1 MHLDAPQPFTLE
13 LGWLRDQAFR
23 WSEPHDDGWFYG
35 VIDGNP
41 VKVRHADGGM
51 EFRSNV
57 PEESIAERVKNY
69 FRLDLDIELLYWD
82 FVRHAP
88 ELLPM
93 FDKGTRVLRQDP
105 WECLVAYVCSQ
116 NNSVKRI
123 AEIVTQLADTYGEH
137 QELDGVQLNAFPTPQ
152 RLADVGAKEL
162 EGLGFGLQRGRK
174 IWTVARDVSNRK
186 LDLDELARGS
196 YDDARERLKKYPGIG
211 PKIADC
217 VCLFALDKPEAFPM
231 DMHIGTALEDMARE
245 RYGENAGYAGQL
257 LFQGQRAKNETK

>member
-57 PEESIAERVKNY
+57 PEESIADRVRHY
-69 FRLDLDIELLYWD
+69 FRLDLDVESLYWD
-82 FVRHAP
+82 FVRHAD

-105 WECLVAYVCSQ
+105 WECLVAYICSQ

-123 AEIVTQLADTYGEH
+123 TEIVTEIACKYGEP
-137 QELDGVQLNAFPTPQ
+137 QTLDRVPLNAFPTAQ
-152 RLADVGAKEL
+152 RLADVGAGEL
-162 EGLGFGLQRGRK
+162 EELGFGLQRGRK
-174 IWTVARDVSNRK
+174 IWKVARDVSDGT
-186 LDLDELARGS
+186 LDLDALARGS
-196 YDDARERLKKYPGIG
+196 YDDARKRLMKYSGIG

-217 VCLFALDKPEAFPM
+217 VCLFALDMPTAFPM
-231 DMHIGTALEDMARE
+231 DTNISKALEDMARE

-257 LFQGQRAKNETK
+257 LFQGQRAKPKQ